1 MKEERGHPDL
11 SPIDLSQ
18 SLINK
23 IYDRLVDAIATDR
36 LQPGARLNQRELAE
50 TLNVS
55 RQPVSHALHRL
66 KASGLA
72 IEAGAK
78 GLVVA
83 PIDRAR
89 LIDLYDL
96 RAEIEGLVVER
107 AANNIATGQCDETEI
122 KALKAL
128 LAFGNK
134 ITKTTPVADC
144 IEADVSFHRCL
155 SRLAAS
161 DVITETINPLWPHFR
176 RLMGRVLMQGTHRK
190 TSWLGHRHITEA
202 ILAGDAPEARR
213 LMKDHIQ
220 EAKMFILDKI
230 QPN

>member
-1 MKEERGHPDL
+1 
-11 SPIDLSQ
+11 
-18 SLINK
+18 
-23 IYDRLVDAIATDR
+23 
-36 LQPGARLNQRELAE
+36 
-50 TLNVS
+50 
-55 RQPVSHALHRL
+55 
-66 KASGLA
+66 
-72 IEAGAK
+72 
-78 GLVVA
+78 
-83 PIDRAR
+83 
-89 LIDLYDL
+89 
-96 RAEIEGLVVER
+96 
-107 AANNIATGQCDETEI
+107 
-122 KALKAL
+122 
-128 LAFGNK
+128 
-134 ITKTTPVADC
+134 VADC

-190 TSWLGHRHITEA
+190 TSWQGHRHISEA